1 MGWVKIGEGLNALF
15 SSDAEVEG
23 TVKEIN
29 SYSDSMELYEDKPQ
43 NLVVLLRTAGFT
55 VLAPIISLI
64 KGIICTSGG
73 TSSHLAIISREYRIP
88 CIMAARLDHDD
99 DLDKKRVRL
108 LLRQQRGYVYLQ
120 EAQNEQG

>member
-1 MGWVKIGEGLNALF
+1 MGWVKIGEGLSALF
-15 SSDAEVEG
+15 SSEAEVEG

-29 SYSDSMELYEDKPQ
+29 SYSDSLELYENQPQ
-43 NLVVLLRTAGFT
+43 NLVILLRTAGVT
-55 VLAPIISLI
+55 VIAPIISLI

-88 CIMAARLDHDD
+88 CIMAARLDRDGG
-99 DLDKKRVRL
+99 LDKMKVRL

-120 EAQNEQG
+120 EAQNE

>member
-1 MGWVKIGEGLNALF
+1 
-15 SSDAEVEG
+15 
-23 TVKEIN
+23 
-29 SYSDSMELYEDKPQ
+29 MELYEDKPQ

-99 DLDKKRVRL
+99 GLDEKRVRL
-108 LLRQQRGYVYLQ
+108 LLRQQKGYVYLQ
-120 EAQNEQG
+120 EAQG

>member
-1 MGWVKIGEGLNALF
+1 MGWVKVGEGLNALF

-23 TVKEIN
+23 TVKEIR
-29 SYSDSMELYEDKPQ
+29 SFTDSLKLYEDKPQ
-43 NLVVLLRTAGFT
+43 NLVVLLRTAGVS
-55 VLAPIISLI
+55 VLAPIISMI

-73 TSSHLAIISREYRIP
+73 TSSHLAIISREYMIP
-88 CIMAARLDHDD
+88 CIMAARLYNED
-99 DLDKKRVRL
+99 DLDKRRVRL

>member
-1 MGWVKIGEGLNALF
+1 MGWIKIGEGLNALF

-29 SYSDSMELYEDKPQ
+29 SYSDSLKLYEDKPQ
-43 NLVVLLRTAGFT
+43 NLVILLRTAGVT

-64 KGIICTSGG
+64 KGIICTCGG

-88 CIMAARLDHDD
+88 CIMATKLDHDD
-99 DLDKKRVRL
+99 DLDEKKVRL
-108 LLRQQRGYVYLQ
+108 LLRQQKGFVYLQ
-120 EAQNEQG
+120 EA